1 MWNRTLVY
9 LGLREEPEDTYDELP
24 ERFVPEDD
32 PHAEHAP
39 ERPRER
45 ALARSGGGSSART
58 QRLDLDEDREAEVPA
73 DRSRDERRRE
83 EQARADERDA
93 EVRRAREE
101 RELRKQREE
110 QARTD
115 NVRPLRTGDVHV
127 RAVAPTPLVRAAVV
141 DVEVFDDVEAVAARF
156 RTGQP
161 VVFDV
166 EGTDATTA
174 RRVVDFVS
182 GAAYALRGRMTKVAG
197 RAFLLLPDGIEL
209 SAEERHR
216 LTDLGYRVP
225 APPATRSV
233 E

>member
-58 QRLDLDEDREAEVPA
+58 QQLDLDEGREAASRE
-73 DRSRDERRRE
+73 RLRDERRRE

-115 NVRPLRTGDVHV
+115 NVRPLRTSDVHV

-166 EGTDATTA
+166 DGTDATTA

-182 GAAYALRGRMTKVAG
+182 GAVYALRGRMTKVAD

-225 APPATRSV
+225 TPPATRSV